1 VENTILLDEKY
12 NFSGRER
19 DVVMRKLTR
28 TVIIVVAVLVVVVI
42 AVGTYAVLNLNGII
56 QKQRGLI
63 LSKASDAIGR
73 KVDVQGIHASIGWGV
88 IADLRG
94 VTIADDPSFSQ
105 APFVQ
110 AADIY
115 ARVALMPLLA
125 RRVEIKQVSLKQ
137 PVVHLIRNQRGAL
150 NVSTI
155 GKKSPTGEA
164 APAPVAPPPGNPSL
178 KGAPLTATPPPGQP
192 SAGVG
197 ALGEISVSSLT
208 VEDATIVYQD
218 AGAAPVTV
226 SAVNLDVEN
235 LGVSTPVD
243 IKLSLAALGTDKN
256 LSLSGKAGPLM
267 TNGAIDMAAIPL
279 AFNLDLGPLTMAELK
294 AVPQI
299 ASALPPALSF
309 ANPVT
314 ASIKINGTTQALAF
328 DLVTDLTGNLVAYTG
343 VLNKAAGAPLKVTAA
358 GTRKESGAASQ
369 LEIRNAT
376 LVLGDLDL
384 KAGQIQLGQN
394 LSARVDSNRFDLASL
409 SKMLVALNKY
419 NASGNAE
426 IHATVK
432 VVQKQPEISGVV
444 TLASV
449 TLTPPGKRAIVGGLS
464 GDIKIAGKSATAGL
478 LTFGLGSGHGRLSVN
493 AQSIQPISATYDF
506 SADVV
511 KPAELTANPKL
522 EAAADHLDQLAVKGT
537 VKGAASAPTV
547 TAVVTSPTGTMQ
559 NIAYRNLAVDATYG
573 GQAVTISSLKVGA
586 FSGTL
591 DGNARATLG
600 AEPVFNAGLNLH
612 GIDVQQALIS
622 QKSKAA
628 DTVRGQLTGQ
638 VRVAGRGD
646 TFDKIKPTLSGNGQM
661 AVANGKLIGV
671 NIAAQAMRKV
681 QGVPGI
687 DTLITPTIVARHPAL
702 FNSPDTDLRE
712 LGLTFT
718 IQGPRIT
725 SHDIKA
731 ATPDYSA
738 LADGWF
744 DLEKNIDM
752 KAHLLLSQELSRELM
767 SEKKNVV
774 YLANEQ
780 RQVDIPVRIS
790 GQLPKPS
797 VQPDIQFLAQRAAG
811 HLVQK
816 QAGKLLDK
824 YLGGNSKNGSSG
836 SNPLGGALNK
846 LFH

>member
-1 VENTILLDEKY
+1 MGKFI
-12 NFSGRER
+12 
-19 DVVMRKLTR
+19 R
-28 TVIIVVAVLVVVVI
+28 TAIIVFSVIVAVVAAVVI
-42 AVGTYAVLNLNGII
+42 YAVLNLNGII

-63 LSKASDAIGR
+63 LTKASDAVGR
-73 KVDVQGIHASIGWGV
+73 KVDVQDIHASLGWGV

-94 VTIADDPSFSQ
+94 VTIADDPGFSQ
-105 APFVQ
+105 TPFVQ
-110 AADIY
+110 AADVY
-115 ARVALMPLLA
+115 ARVALMPLLSH
-125 RRVEIKQVSLKQ
+125 RVEVEQVSLKQ
-137 PVVHLIRNQRGAL
+137 PVVHIIRNQRGQL
-150 NVSTI
+150 NVSSI
-155 GKKSPTGEA
+155 GKSKSATGESV
-164 APAPVAPPPGNPSL
+164 APAPAAPPPAAGTPL
-178 KGAPLTATPPPGQP
+178 KGAPLTQAGPQGQP
-192 SAGVG
+192 SAGLG

-226 SAVNLDVEN
+226 SAVNLEVEN
-235 LGVSTPVD
+235 LGVSTAID
-243 IKLSLAALGTDKN
+243 IKLSLAALGTAKN
-256 LSLSGKAGPLM
+256 LSLTGKVGPLI
-267 TNGAIDMAAIPL
+267 TNGVIDMVALPL
-279 AFNLDLGPLTMAELK
+279 AFSFDVGPVTMAQLK

-299 ASALPPALSF
+299 AKALPPQLQLT
-309 ANPVT
+309 NPVT
-314 ASIKINGTTQALAF
+314 ASIKVDGNPQTVAFNLA
-328 DLVTDLTGNLVAYTG
+328 TDLTGNQVVYTG
-343 VLNKAAGAPLKVTAA
+343 VLDKATGVPLKLTAA
-358 GTRKESGAASQ
+358 GTRKDSVAGPQ
-369 LEIRNAT
+369 VEIQSAT
-376 LVLGDLDL
+376 LVLGDLNL
-384 KAGQIQLGQN
+384 KGGQIQLGQN
-394 LSARVDSNRFDLASL
+394 PSARVDSNRFDLAAMG
-409 SKMLVALNKY
+409 KMLVALSKY

-426 IHATVK
+426 IHALVK
-432 VVQKQPEISGVV
+432 MVQKQPQVDGVV

-449 TLTPPGKRAIVGGLS
+449 TVTPPGKRSIVGGLS
-464 GDIKIAGKSATAGL
+464 GDIKMAGKSAVAGPL
-478 LTFGLGSGHGRLSVN
+478 AFNLGSGHAKLTIN
-493 AQSIQPISATYDF
+493 AQSIQPISANYDF

-511 KPAELTANPKL
+511 KPAELTANPKP

-537 VKGAASAPTV
+537 VQGTTSAPTV
-547 TAVVTSPTGTMQ
+547 TAMVTSPSGVAQ
-559 NIAYRNLAVDATYG
+559 NIGYRNLAVDATYG
-573 GQAVTISSLKVGA
+573 GQAVTIGSLKVAA

-591 DGNARATLG
+591 DGNARATLR
-600 AEPVFNAGLNLH
+600 AAPAFNVGLNLH
-612 GIDVQQALIS
+612 GIDLQQALVS

-661 AVANGKLIGV
+661 AVANAKLIGV
-671 NIAAQAMRKV
+671 NIGAQAMRKV

-687 DTLITPTIVARHPAL
+687 DTLVTPSIVARHPGL
-702 FNSPDTDLRE
+702 FNSPDTNLTE
-712 LGLTFT
+712 LGLTFV
-718 IQGPRIT
+718 IQGPKIT

-731 ATPDYSA
+731 VTPDYSA

-744 DLEKNIDM
+744 DLDKNIDM
-752 KAHLLLSQELSRELM
+752 KAHLLLSQGLSRELM

-780 RQVDIPVRIS
+780 KQVDIPVQIS

-816 QAGKLLDK
+816 QAGKLFDK

>member
-1 VENTILLDEKY
+1 
-12 NFSGRER
+12 
-19 DVVMRKLTR
+19 MRKLIR
-28 TVIIVVAVLVVVVI
+28 TAIIVVGAIVVVVV
-42 AVGTYAVLNLNGII
+42 AVVIYAVLNLNGII

-63 LSKASDAIGR
+63 LTKASDAVGR
-73 KVDVQGIHASIGWGV
+73 KVDVQDIHASLGWGV

-94 VTIADDPSFSQ
+94 VTIADDPNFSQ
-105 APFVQ
+105 TPFVQ
-110 AADIY
+110 AADVY
-115 ARVALMPLLA
+115 ARVALMPLLSH
-125 RRVEIKQVSLKQ
+125 RVEIEQVSLKQ
-137 PVVHLIRNQRGAL
+137 PVVHIIRNQRGQL
-150 NVSTI
+150 NVSSI
-155 GKKSPTGEA
+155 GKKPSAGEPG
-164 APAPVAPPPGNPSL
+164 APAPGAPPPAAGMPPL
-178 KGAPLTATPPPGQP
+178 KGAPPTQAPPQGQS
-192 SAGVG
+192 SAGPG
-197 ALGEISVSSLT
+197 ALGQVSVSSLT
-208 VEDATIVYQD
+208 VEDATVVYQD
-218 AGAAPVTV
+218 AGAPPVTV

-235 LGVSTPVD
+235 LGVSTPID
-243 IKLSLAALGTDKN
+243 IKLTLAALGTAKN
-256 LSLSGKAGPLM
+256 LSLTGKVGPLL
-267 TNGAIDMAAIPL
+267 TNGVIDMNAIPL
-279 AFNLDLGPLTMAELK
+279 AFDLDVGPLTMGQLK

-299 ASALPPALSF
+299 AKALPPQLQLT
-309 ANPVT
+309 NPVT
-314 ASIKINGTTQALAF
+314 ASIKVDGNPQTVAF
-328 DLVTDLTGNLVAYTG
+328 NLVTDLTGNQVVYTG
-343 VLNKAAGAPLKVTAA
+343 VLDKAAGVPLKLAAA
-358 GTRKESGAASQ
+358 GTRKDSVAGPQ
-369 LEIRNAT
+369 VEIQNAT
-376 LVLGDLDL
+376 LVLGDLNL

-394 LSARVDSNRFDLASL
+394 LSARVDSNRFDLATMG
-409 SKMLVALNKY
+409 KMLVALSKY
-419 NASGNAE
+419 NAAGKAE
-426 IHATVK
+426 IHALVK
-432 VVQKQPEISGVV
+432 VIQKQPEVNGVV

-449 TLTPPGKRAIVGGLS
+449 TVTPPGKRSIVGGLS
-464 GDIKIAGKSATAGL
+464 GDIKMAGKSAVAGPL
-478 LTFGLGSGHGRLSVN
+478 AFNLGSGHARLTVN
-493 AQSIQPISATYDF
+493 AQSIQPISANYDF

-511 KPAELTANPKL
+511 KPAELTANPKP

-537 VKGAASAPTV
+537 VRGTTSAPTV
-547 TAVVTSPTGTMQ
+547 TAMVTSPSGVTQ

-573 GQAVTISSLKVGA
+573 GQAVTISSLKVAA

-600 AEPVFNAGLNLH
+600 TEPVFNVGLNLH
-612 GIDVQQALIS
+612 GIDLQQALVS

-661 AVANGKLIGV
+661 AVANAKLIGV
-671 NIAAQAMRKV
+671 NIGAQTMRKV

-687 DTLITPTIVARHPAL
+687 DTLVTPAIVARHPAL
-702 FNSPDTDLRE
+702 FNSPDTNLTE
-712 LGLTFT
+712 LGLTFV
-718 IQGPRIT
+718 IQGPKII

-731 ATPDYSA
+731 TTPDYSA

-744 DLEKNIDM
+744 DLDKNIDM

-780 RQVDIPVRIS
+780 KQVDIPVRIS

-824 YLGGNSKNGSSG
+824 YLGGNSKNGGSSG
-836 SNPLGGALNK
+836 SNSLGGALNK

>member
-1 VENTILLDEKY
+1 
-12 NFSGRER
+12 
-19 DVVMRKLTR
+19 MRKLIR

-42 AVGTYAVLNLNGII
+42 AVGIYAVLNLNGII
-56 QKQRGLI
+56 QNQRGLI
-63 LSKASDAIGR
+63 LTKASDAVGR
-73 KVDVQGIHASIGWGV
+73 KVDVQDIHASLGWGV

-94 VTIADDPSFSQ
+94 VTIADDPGFSQ
-105 APFVQ
+105 TPFVQ
-110 AADIY
+110 AADVY
-115 ARVALMPLLA
+115 ARVALMPLLSH
-125 RRVEIKQVSLKQ
+125 RVEIEQVSLKQ
-137 PVVHLIRNQRGAL
+137 PIVHIIRNQRGDL

-155 GKKSPTGEA
+155 GKKPPTGEA
-164 APAPVAPPPGNPSL
+164 AALVPAAPPPTGTAPL
-178 KGAPLTATPPPGQP
+178 KSAPLTGTPPQGQP
-192 SAGVG
+192 PAGAG
-197 ALGEISVSSLT
+197 ALGEVSVSSLT

-226 SAVNLDVEN
+226 NAVNLDVEN

-243 IKLSLAALGTDKN
+243 IKLSLAALGTTKN
-256 LSLSGKAGPLM
+256 LSLSGKVGPLM
-267 TNGAIDMAAIPL
+267 TDGAIDMAAIPL
-279 AFNLDLGPLTMAELK
+279 AFSLELGPFTMAELK

-299 ASALPPALSF
+299 AKALPPELKL
-309 ANPVT
+309 ANPVA
-314 ASIKINGTTQALAF
+314 ASVKIDGTTQAIAF
-328 DLVTDLTGNLVAYTG
+328 DLVTDLTGNQVVYTG
-343 VLNKAAGAPLKVTAA
+343 VLDKAAGVPLKLVAA
-358 GTRKESGAASQ
+358 GTRKNSGTAPQ
-369 LEIRNAT
+369 LEIQSAT
-376 LVLGDLDL
+376 LVLGDLNL
-384 KAGQIQLGQN
+384 KAGQIRLGQH
-394 LSARVDSNRFDLASL
+394 LSARVDSNRFDLASMG
-409 SKMLVALNKY
+409 KMLVALSKY
-419 NASGNAE
+419 NASGKAE
-426 IHATVK
+426 IHALVK
-432 VVQKQPEISGVV
+432 VVQKQPEVDGVV

-449 TLTPPGKRAIVGGLS
+449 TVTPPGKRAIVGGLS
-464 GDIKIAGKSATAGL
+464 GDIKMAGKSATAGPL
-478 LTFGLGSGHGRLSVN
+478 SFNLGSGHGKLMVN

-511 KPAELTANPKL
+511 KPAELTAENPKP

-537 VKGAASAPTV
+537 VRGAASAPTV
-547 TAVVTSPTGTMQ
+547 TAMVTSPSGMTQ

-573 GQAVTISSLKVGA
+573 GQAVKISSLKVAA
-586 FSGTL
+586 FNGTL

-600 AEPVFNAGLNLH
+600 AEPAFNVGLNLH
-612 GIDVQQALIS
+612 GIDVQQALVS

-661 AVANGKLIGV
+661 SVADGKLIGV
-671 NIAAQAMRKV
+671 NIGAQAMRKV
-681 QGVPGI
+681 HGVPGI
-687 DTLITPTIVARHPAL
+687 GTLITPTIVARHPAL
-702 FNSPDTDLRE
+702 FNSPDTDLRA

-744 DLEKNIDM
+744 DLDKNIELQ
-752 KAHLLLSQELSRELM
+752 AHLLLSQELSRELM
-767 SEKKNVV
+767 SEKKNFV

-780 RQVDIPVRIS
+780 KQVDIPVRIS

-811 HLVQK
+811 HLVEK
-816 QAGKLLDK
+816 QAGKYLDK
-824 YLGGNSKNGSSG
+824 LLGGNSKKGSGSSG
-836 SNPLGGALNK
+836 SNNPIGGALNK

>member
-1 VENTILLDEKY
+1 
-12 NFSGRER
+12 
-19 DVVMRKLTR
+19 MRKLIR
-28 TVIIVVAVLVVVVI
+28 IVIIVLVVIVVLVGG
-42 AVGTYAVLNLNGII
+42 VGFYAVLNLNGII

-63 LSKASDAIGR
+63 LSKASDAVGR
-73 KVDVQGIHASIGWGV
+73 KVDVQDIHASLGWGV

-94 VTIADDPSFSQ
+94 VTIADYASFSQ
-105 APFVQ
+105 TPFVQ
-110 AADIY
+110 AADVY
-115 ARVALMPLLA
+115 ARVALLPLLSH
-125 RRVEIKQVSLKQ
+125 RVEIEQVSLKQ
-137 PVVHLIRNQRGAL
+137 PVVHIIRNRRGQL
-150 NVSTI
+150 NVSSI
-155 GKKSPTGEA
+155 GKNKPSAGEPV
-164 APAPVAPPPGNPSL
+164 APAPGAPPPAAGMPPL
-178 KGAPLTATPPPGQP
+178 KGAPLTQAPPQGQP
-192 SAGVG
+192 SAGPG
-197 ALGEISVSSLT
+197 ALGQVSVSSLT

-235 LGVSTPVD
+235 LGVSTPID
-243 IKLSLAALGTDKN
+243 IKLTLAALGTVKN
-256 LSLSGKAGPLM
+256 LSLTGKVGPLL
-267 TNGAIDMAAIPL
+267 TNGVIDMNAIPL
-279 AFNLDLGPLTMAELK
+279 AFDLDVGPLTMAQLK

-299 ASALPPALSF
+299 AKALPPQLTF
-309 ANPVT
+309 TNPAT
-314 ASIKINGTTQALAF
+314 ARIKVDGNPQTVAF
-328 DLVTDLTGNLVAYTG
+328 NLVTDLTGNQVVYTG
-343 VLNKAAGAPLKVTAA
+343 VLDKAAGVPLKLAAA
-358 GTRKESGAASQ
+358 GTRKDSVAGPQ
-369 LEIRNAT
+369 VEIQNAT
-376 LVLGDLDL
+376 LVLGDLNL

-394 LSARVDSNRFDLASL
+394 LSARVDSNRFDLATMG
-409 SKMLVALNKY
+409 KMLVELSKY
-419 NASGNAE
+419 NASGKAE
-426 IHATVK
+426 IHALVK
-432 VVQKQPEISGVV
+432 VIQKQPEVNGVV

-449 TLTPPGKRAIVGGLS
+449 TVTPPGKRSIVGGLS
-464 GDIKIAGKSATAGL
+464 GDIKMAGKSAVAGPL
-478 LTFGLGSGHGRLSVN
+478 AFNLGSGHARLTVN
-493 AQSIQPISATYDF
+493 AQSIQPISANYDF

-511 KPAELTANPKL
+511 KPAELTANPKP

-537 VKGAASAPTV
+537 VRGTTSAPAV
-547 TAVVTSPTGTMQ
+547 TAMVTSPSGVTQ

-573 GQAVTISSLKVGA
+573 GQAVTISSLKVAA

-600 AEPVFNAGLNLH
+600 TEPVFNVGLNLH
-612 GIDVQQALIS
+612 GIDLQQALVS

-661 AVANGKLIGV
+661 AVANAKLIGV
-671 NIAAQAMRKV
+671 NIGAQTMRKV

-687 DTLITPTIVARHPAL
+687 DTLVTPAIVARHPAL
-702 FNSPDTDLRE
+702 FNSPDTNLTE
-712 LGLTFT
+712 LGLTFV
-718 IQGPRIT
+718 IQGPKII

-731 ATPDYSA
+731 TTPDYSA

-744 DLEKNIDM
+744 DLDKNIDM

-780 RQVDIPVRIS
+780 KQVDIPVRIS

>member
-1 VENTILLDEKY
+1 M
-12 NFSGRER
+12 G
-19 DVVMRKLTR
+19 KLIR
-28 TVIIVVAVLVVVVI
+28 TAIIVFSVIVAVVAAVVI
-42 AVGTYAVLNLNGII
+42 YAVLNLNGII

-63 LSKASDAIGR
+63 LTKASDAVGR
-73 KVDVQGIHASIGWGV
+73 KVDVQDIHASLGWGV

-94 VTIADDPSFSQ
+94 VTIADDPGFSQ
-105 APFVQ
+105 TPFVQ
-110 AADIY
+110 AADVY
-115 ARVALMPLLA
+115 ARVALMPLLSH
-125 RRVEIKQVSLKQ
+125 RVEVEQVSLKQ
-137 PVVHLIRNQRGAL
+137 PVVHIIRNQRGQL
-150 NVSTI
+150 NVSSI
-155 GKKSPTGEA
+155 GKSKPATGESV
-164 APAPVAPPPGNPSL
+164 APAPAAPPPGAGTPL
-178 KGAPLTATPPPGQP
+178 KGAPLTQAGPQGQS
-192 SAGVG
+192 SAGPG

-226 SAVNLDVEN
+226 SAVNLEVEN
-235 LGVSTPVD
+235 LGVSTPID
-243 IKLSLAALGTDKN
+243 IKLSLAALGTAKN
-256 LSLSGKAGPLM
+256 LSLTGKVGPLI
-267 TNGAIDMAAIPL
+267 TNGVIDMVALPL
-279 AFNLDLGPLTMAELK
+279 AFSFDVGPVTMAQLK

-299 ASALPPALSF
+299 AKALPPQLQLT
-309 ANPVT
+309 NPVT
-314 ASIKINGTTQALAF
+314 ASIKVDGNPQTVAFNLA
-328 DLVTDLTGNLVAYTG
+328 TDLTGNQVVYTG
-343 VLNKAAGAPLKVTAA
+343 VLDKATGVPLKLTAA
-358 GTRKESGAASQ
+358 GTRKDSVAGPQ
-369 LEIRNAT
+369 VEIQSAT
-376 LVLGDLDL
+376 LVLGDLNL
-384 KAGQIQLGQN
+384 KAAQIQLGQN
-394 LSARVDSNRFDLASL
+394 PSARVDSNRFDLAAMG
-409 SKMLVALNKY
+409 KMLVALSKY
-419 NASGNAE
+419 NASGMAE
-426 IHATVK
+426 IHAQVRM
-432 VVQKQPEISGVV
+432 VQKQPQVDGVV

-449 TLTPPGKRAIVGGLS
+449 TVTPPGKRSIVGGLS
-464 GDIKIAGKSATAGL
+464 GDIKMAGKSAVAGPL
-478 LTFGLGSGHGRLSVN
+478 AFNLGSGHAKLTVN
-493 AQSIQPISATYDF
+493 AQSIQPISANYDF

-511 KPAELTANPKL
+511 KPAELTSNPKP

-537 VKGAASAPTV
+537 VQGTTSAPTV
-547 TAVVTSPTGTMQ
+547 TAMVTSASGVAQ

-573 GQAVTISSLKVGA
+573 GQAVTISSLKVAA

-600 AEPVFNAGLNLH
+600 AAPVFNVGLNLH
-612 GIDVQQALIS
+612 GIDLQQALVS

-661 AVANGKLIGV
+661 AVANAKLIGV
-671 NIAAQAMRKV
+671 NIGAQAMRKV

-687 DTLITPTIVARHPAL
+687 DTLVTPSIVARHPGL
-702 FNSPDTDLRE
+702 FNSPDTNLTE
-712 LGLTFT
+712 LSLTFVV
-718 IQGPRIT
+718 QGSKIT

-731 ATPDYSA
+731 VTPDYSA

-744 DLEKNIDM
+744 DLDKNIDM
-752 KAHLLLSQELSRELM
+752 KAHLLLSQGLSRELM

-780 RQVDIPVRIS
+780 KQVDIPVRIS

-816 QAGKLLDK
+816 QAGKLFDK

>member
-1 VENTILLDEKY
+1 M
-12 NFSGRER
+12 G
-19 DVVMRKLTR
+19 KLIR
-28 TVIIVVAVLVVVVI
+28 TAIIVISVIVAVVAAVVI
-42 AVGTYAVLNLNGII
+42 YAVLNLNGII

-63 LSKASDAIGR
+63 LTKASDAVGR
-73 KVDVQGIHASIGWGV
+73 KVDVQDIHASLGWGV

-94 VTIADDPSFSQ
+94 VTIADDPGFSQ
-105 APFVQ
+105 TPFVQ
-110 AADIY
+110 AADVY
-115 ARVALMPLLA
+115 ARVALMPLLSH
-125 RRVEIKQVSLKQ
+125 RVEVEQVSLKQ
-137 PVVHLIRNQRGAL
+137 PVVHIIRNQRGQL
-150 NVSTI
+150 NVSSI
-155 GKKSPTGEA
+155 GKSKPATGESV
-164 APAPVAPPPGNPSL
+164 APAPAAPPPAAGTPL
-178 KGAPLTATPPPGQP
+178 KGAPLTQAGPQGQP
-192 SAGVG
+192 SAGPG

-226 SAVNLDVEN
+226 SAVNLEVEN
-235 LGVSTPVD
+235 LGVSTPID
-243 IKLSLAALGTDKN
+243 IKLSLAALGTAKN
-256 LSLSGKAGPLM
+256 LSLTGKVGPLI
-267 TNGAIDMAAIPL
+267 TNGVIDMVALPL
-279 AFNLDLGPLTMAELK
+279 AFSFDVGPVTMAQLK

-299 ASALPPALSF
+299 AKALPPQLQLT
-309 ANPVT
+309 NPVT
-314 ASIKINGTTQALAF
+314 ASIKVDGNPQTVAFNLA
-328 DLVTDLTGNLVAYTG
+328 TDLTGNQVVYTG
-343 VLNKAAGAPLKVTAA
+343 VLDKATGVPLKLTAA
-358 GTRKESGAASQ
+358 GTRKDSVAGPQ
-369 LEIRNAT
+369 VEIQSAT
-376 LVLGDLDL
+376 LVLGDLNL
-384 KAGQIQLGQN
+384 KAAQIQLGQN
-394 LSARVDSNRFDLASL
+394 PSARVDSNRFDLAAMG
-409 SKMLVALNKY
+409 KMLVALSKY
-419 NASGNAE
+419 NASGKAE
-426 IHATVK
+426 IHALVRM
-432 VVQKQPEISGVV
+432 VQKQPQVDGVV

-449 TLTPPGKRAIVGGLS
+449 TVTPPGKRSIVGGLS
-464 GDIKIAGKSATAGL
+464 GDIKMAGKSAVAGPL
-478 LTFGLGSGHGRLSVN
+478 AFNLGSGHAKLTVN
-493 AQSIQPISATYDF
+493 AQSIQPISASYDF

-511 KPAELTANPKL
+511 KPAELTANPKPD
-522 EAAADHLDQLAVKGT
+522 AAADHLDQLAVKGT
-537 VKGAASAPTV
+537 VRGTTSAPTV
-547 TAVVTSPTGTMQ
+547 TAMVTSPSGVAQ

-573 GQAVTISSLKVGA
+573 GQAVTISSLKVAA

-600 AEPVFNAGLNLH
+600 AAPVFNVGLNLH
-612 GIDVQQALIS
+612 GIDLQQALVS

-661 AVANGKLIGV
+661 AVANAKLIGV
-671 NIAAQAMRKV
+671 NIGAQAMRKV

-687 DTLITPTIVARHPAL
+687 DTLVTPSIVARHPGL
-702 FNSPDTDLRE
+702 FNSPDTNLTE
-712 LGLTFT
+712 LGLTFV
-718 IQGPRIT
+718 IQGPKIT

-731 ATPDYSA
+731 VTPDYSA

-744 DLEKNIDM
+744 DLDKNIDM

-780 RQVDIPVRIS
+780 KQVDIPVQIS

-816 QAGKLLDK
+816 QASKLFDK

>member
-1 VENTILLDEKY
+1 
-12 NFSGRER
+12 
-19 DVVMRKLTR
+19 MRKLIR
-28 TVIIVVAVLVVVVI
+28 TAIIVVGAIVVVVV
-42 AVGTYAVLNLNGII
+42 AVVIYAVLNLNGII

-63 LSKASDAIGR
+63 LTKASDAVGR
-73 KVDVQGIHASIGWGV
+73 KVDVQDIHASLGWGV

-94 VTIADDPSFSQ
+94 VTIADDPNFSQ
-105 APFVQ
+105 TPFVQ
-110 AADIY
+110 AADVY
-115 ARVALMPLLA
+115 ARVALMPLLSH
-125 RRVEIKQVSLKQ
+125 RVDIEQITLKQ
-137 PVVHLIRNQRGAL
+137 PVVHIIRNQRGQL
-150 NVSTI
+150 NVSSI
-155 GKKSPTGEA
+155 GKKPSAGEPG
-164 APAPVAPPPGNPSL
+164 APAPGAPPPATGMPPL
-178 KGAPLTATPPPGQP
+178 KGVPLTQAQPQGQP
-192 SAGVG
+192 SAGPG
-197 ALGEISVSSLT
+197 ALGQVSVSSLT

-218 AGAAPVTV
+218 AGAPPVTV

-235 LGVSTPVD
+235 LGISTPID
-243 IKLSLAALGTDKN
+243 IKLTLAALGTAKN
-256 LSLSGKAGPLM
+256 LSLTGKVGPLV
-267 TNGAIDMAAIPL
+267 TKGAIDMNAIPL
-279 AFNLDLGPLTMAELK
+279 AFDLDAGPLTMAQLK

-299 ASALPPALSF
+299 AKALPPQLTF
-309 ANPVT
+309 TNPVT
-314 ASIKINGTTQALAF
+314 ASIKVDGNPQTVSF
-328 DLVTDLTGNLVAYTG
+328 NLVTDLTGNQVVYTG
-343 VLNKAAGAPLKVTAA
+343 VLDKAAGVPLKLAAA
-358 GTRKESGAASQ
+358 GTRKDSVAGPQ
-369 LEIRNAT
+369 VEIQNAT
-376 LVLGDLDL
+376 LVLGDLNL

-394 LSARVDSNRFDLASL
+394 LSARVDSNRFDLATMG
-409 SKMLVALNKY
+409 KMLVALSKY
-419 NASGNAE
+419 NASGKAE
-426 IHATVK
+426 IHALVK
-432 VVQKQPEISGVV
+432 VVQKQPEVNGVV

-449 TLTPPGKRAIVGGLS
+449 TVTPPGKRSIVGGLS
-464 GDIKIAGKSATAGL
+464 GDIKMAGTSAVAGPMA
-478 LTFGLGSGHGRLSVN
+478 FNLGSGHARLTVN
-493 AQSIQPISATYDF
+493 AQSIQPISANYDF

-511 KPAELTANPKL
+511 KPAELSANPKP

-537 VKGAASAPTV
+537 VRSTASAPTV
-547 TAVVTSPTGTMQ
+547 TAIVTSPSGVTQ

-573 GQAVTISSLKVGA
+573 GQAVTISSLKVAA

-600 AEPVFNAGLNLH
+600 AEPVFNVGLNLH
-612 GIDVQQALIS
+612 GIDLQQALVS

-661 AVANGKLIGV
+661 AVANAKLIGV
-671 NIAAQAMRKV
+671 NIGAQTMRKV

-687 DTLITPTIVARHPAL
+687 DTLVTPAIVARHSAL
-702 FNSPDTDLRE
+702 FNSPDTNLTE
-712 LGLTFT
+712 LGLTFV

-731 ATPDYSA
+731 VTPDYSA

-744 DLEKNIDM
+744 DLDKNIDM

-780 RQVDIPVRIS
+780 KQVDIPVRIS

-824 YLGGNSKNGSSG
+824 YLGGGNSKNGSPG

>member
-1 VENTILLDEKY
+1 
-12 NFSGRER
+12 
-19 DVVMRKLTR
+19 MRKPIR
-28 TVIIVVAVLVVVVI
+28 TVIIVLGVIVVLVI
-42 AVGTYAVLNLNGII
+42 ALGFYAVLNLNAII

-63 LSKASDAIGR
+63 LTKASDAVGR
-73 KVDVQGIHASIGWGV
+73 KVDVQDIHASLGWGV

-94 VTIADDPSFSQ
+94 VTIADDPTFSQ
-105 APFVQ
+105 TPFVQ
-110 AADIY
+110 AADVY
-115 ARVALMPLLA
+115 ARVALMPLLSH
-125 RRVEIKQVSLKQ
+125 RVEIAQVSLKQ
-137 PVVHLIRNQRGAL
+137 PVVHIVRNQRGQL
-150 NVSTI
+150 NVSSI
-155 GKKSPTGEA
+155 GKSATGQA
-164 APAPVAPPPGNPSL
+164 APLAPSGSAPAGTPPL
-178 KGAPLTATPPPGQP
+178 KGAPLTEAQPAGQT

-197 ALGEISVSSLT
+197 ALGEVSVSSLT

-218 AGAAPVTV
+218 AGAAPVTL

-235 LGVSTPVD
+235 LAASTPVD
-243 IKLSLAALGTDKN
+243 IKLNLAALGTTKN
-256 LSLSGKAGPLM
+256 LSLTGKVGPLM
-267 TNGAIDMAAIPL
+267 TNGSIDMSAIPL
-279 AFNLDLGPLTMAELK
+279 AFNLDVGPLTMAQLR
-294 AVPQI
+294 AVPEI
-299 ASALPPALSF
+299 AKALPPELKLT
-309 ANPVT
+309 NPVT
-314 ASIKINGTTQALAF
+314 ASIKVDGSPQTIAF
-328 DLVTDLTGNLVAYTG
+328 NLMTDLTDNQVVYTG
-343 VLNKAAGAPLKVTAA
+343 VLDKAAGVPLKLAAA
-358 GTRKESGAASQ
+358 GTRKDSGATT
-369 LEIRNAT
+369 EIQTAT

-384 KAGQIQLGQN
+384 KAGQIQLGEN
-394 LSARVDSNRFDLASL
+394 LSARVDSNRFDLASMG
-409 SKMLVALNKY
+409 KMLVALSKY
-419 NASGNAE
+419 NASGKAE

-432 VVQKQPEISGVV
+432 LIQKQPQVDGVV

-449 TLTPPGKRAIVGGLS
+449 TVTPPGKRAIVGGLS
-464 GDIKIAGKSATAGL
+464 GDIKLAGKTAMAGPL
-478 LTFGLGSGHGRLSVN
+478 AFNLGSGHARLSVN

-511 KPAELTANPKL
+511 KPAELTANPKP

-537 VKGAASAPTV
+537 VRGTASAPTV
-547 TAVVTSPTGTMQ
+547 TATVASPSGTAQ
-559 NIAYRNLAVDATYG
+559 NIAYRNLAVDAVYE
-573 GQAVTISSLKVGA
+573 GQAVTVSSIKVGA
-586 FSGTL
+586 FSGTI

-600 AEPVFNAGLNLH
+600 AAPSFNVGLNLH
-612 GIDVQQALIS
+612 GIDLQQVLVS

-646 TFDKIKPTLSGNGQM
+646 TFDKIKPTLGGNGQM
-661 AVANGKLIGV
+661 SVANAKLIGV

-687 DTLITPTIVARHPAL
+687 DTLVTPSIVARHPAL
-702 FNSPDTDLRE
+702 FNSPDTNLTE
-712 LGLTFT
+712 LSLTFV
-718 IQGPRIT
+718 IQGPKIT

-744 DLEKNIDM
+744 DLDKNIDM
-752 KAHLLLSQELSRELM
+752 NTHLLLSQELSRELM

-780 RQVDIPVRIS
+780 KQVDIPVLIR

-824 YLGGNSKNGSSG
+824 YLGGNSKKGGSSG